1 MYKKFELNTIG
12 RDFVV
17 GDIHGCFTRLQQKLD
32 DVGFNPE
39 TDRLFSVGDLVDR
52 GEESELSLDWLAKPW
67 FHAVR
72 GNHEQMAIDYAEGFQ
87 DPYYSHNG
95 GDWFIEMSQSHREL
109 YHEVFKKLPLAMEV
123 VTGMGNIGIV
133 HAEPLNSDWSTVE
146 GFLETDPVPVAEHLM
161 WSRAKI
167 QYVDDTVVKNIRAVV
182 CGHTPLTKPT
192 ILGNVH
198 FIDTGAVFGKP
209 FTILDLDTLEVV

>member
-1 MYKKFELNTIG
+1 MYKKFELNTVG

-17 GDIHGCFTRLQQKLD
+17 GDIHGCFTRLQYQLTRI
-32 DVGFNPE
+32 GFNPE

-52 GEESELSLDWLAKPW
+52 GEESESSIDWLAKPW

-72 GNHEQMAIDYAEGFQ
+72 GNHEQMAIDYAEGFE
-87 DPYYSHNG
+87 DPYYSYNG
-95 GDWFIEMSQSHREL
+95 GDWFLEMSKSHREL
-109 YHEVFKKLPLAMEV
+109 YHEAFKKLPLAIEI

-133 HAEPLNSDWSTVE
+133 HAEPFGDDWDKLKILIDFQPEMT
-146 GFLETDPVPVAEHLM
+146 AQHLM
-161 WSRAKI
+161 WSRTKI
-167 QYVDDTVVKNIRAVV
+167 QYEDESVVKNIRAVV

-209 FTILDLDTLEVV
+209 FTILDLDTLEIV